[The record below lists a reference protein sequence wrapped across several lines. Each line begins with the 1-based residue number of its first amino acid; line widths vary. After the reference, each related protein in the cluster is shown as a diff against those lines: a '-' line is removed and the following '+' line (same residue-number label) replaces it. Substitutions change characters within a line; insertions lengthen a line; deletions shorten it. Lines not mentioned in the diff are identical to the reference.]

1 MGRTRG
7 VTSFTTKMIEAEAL
21 GKTYGVPFGDDA
33 VDWQYVED
41 VSRSIVMA
49 AICPTTKTR
58 TFNVRGGVRGVK
70 EGFDYL
76 KAIDPDANIS
86 LEPGLFGISWDYDA
100 SAIAEEIGFV
110 QDYTMEKGIDKT
122 LDRFRQL
129 QKKGVIS

>member
-1 MGRTRG
+1 M
-7 VTSFTTKMIEAEAL
+7 S
-21 GKTYGVPFGDDA
+21 
-33 VDWQYVED
+33 
-41 VSRSIVMA
+41 

-58 TFNVRGGVRGVK
+58 AFNVRGGVRGVK

-76 KAIDPDANIS
+76 KAIDPKANIS

-129 QKKGVIS
+129 QKEGVVS